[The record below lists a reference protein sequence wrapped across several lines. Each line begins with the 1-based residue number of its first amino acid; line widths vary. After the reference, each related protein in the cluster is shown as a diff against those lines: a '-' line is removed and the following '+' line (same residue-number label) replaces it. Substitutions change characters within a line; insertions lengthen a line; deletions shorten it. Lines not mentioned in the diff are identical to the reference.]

1 MSEPEFR
8 NALLFL
14 GKKDPGFFF
23 STPICTDLFFWLL
36 SKRIK
41 DSGSIGGE
49 MAYLVGEGASASV
62 TLWGWKNHKGAS
74 TALFLA
80 VLQSRVPGSS
90 HSEVCDS
97 MSIVYIEMNCSLE

>member
-36 SKRIK
+36 SKGIK
-41 DSGSIGGE
+41 DSGSIVGE
-49 MAYLVGEGASASV
+49 MACLAGKGASASL
-62 TLWGWKNHKGAS
+62 TLWGWENHEGAS
-74 TALFLA
+74 LALFLA
-80 VLQSRVPGSS
+80 VLQTQVPGSS
-90 HSEVCDS
+90 HNKVHGS
-97 MSIVYIEMNCSLE
+97 MSIMYIEMNCSLE